1 MELEGNIIS
10 GESDSSPIRS
20 IDIRD
25 VLQEPLLNGANADKW
40 KMLTITHSSLLISY
54 DAHDVNLV

>member
-1 MELEGNIIS
+1 MIGLYFVVWGKSRERRVEAMELEGNIIS

-25 VLQEPLLNGANADKW
+25 VLQEALLNGANADK
-40 KMLTITHSSLLISY
+40 
-54 DAHDVNLV
+54 

>member
-1 MELEGNIIS
+1 MIGLYFVVWGKSRERRVEAMELEGNIIS

-25 VLQEPLLNGANADKW
+25 VLQEPLLNGANADK
-40 KMLTITHSSLLISY
+40 
-54 DAHDVNLV
+54 